1 MIRMYNGEAVAPK
14 RTMVSVLFR
23 SLYACYGADSGM
35 VQFWRAGEALLY
47 ALGGTLHISG
57 RVRNIN
63 ELRTFV
69 QWMGFRRMYCTQK
82 LAQCAGWAQQTPV
95 IELVQTRRCASAL
108 PNAALRLQE
117 MYAVLQN
124 SGGAVEMP
132 LFADFCVD
140 FSHRL
145 RHGGA
150 RCVGDARG
158 VAITTGETGEFA
170 CIGGVAVL
178 PAYRR
183 SGYGSRLVQGLCAQL
198 QAEQKTVLTSTV
210 EPLLPFYQAN
220 GFAAYGRYCY
230 CRPEK

>member
-1 MIRMYNGEAVAPK
+1 MIKLYTGETVPLRRTVAAVH
-14 RTMVSVLFR
+14 FC
-23 SLYACYGADSGM
+23 SLYDCYGKNSGV

-57 RVRNIN
+57 RVRNTN
-63 ELRTFV
+63 ELCTFV
-69 QWMGFRRMYCTQK
+69 QWMGFRQIYCTQK
-82 LAQCAGWAQQTPV
+82 LAQHTGWAQQMPV

-108 PNAALRLQE
+108 PNAALKLQE
-117 MYAVLQN
+117 IYAVLQN
-124 SGGAVEMP
+124 SGGVIEMP
-132 LFADFCVD
+132 PFADFCVD

-158 VAITTGETGEFA
+158 VAITTGETEEFA

-178 PAYRR
+178 PAYRQ

-210 EPLLPFYQAN
+210 ESLLPFYRVN